1 MQVASLISITITN
14 KDAGEV
20 YYKTKTVL
28 RLALVEVSSNREN
41 YYTAKCHFK
50 VS

>member
-1 MQVASLISITITN
+1 MANLISIVVTN

-20 YYKTKTVL
+20 YYKAKTVL
-28 RLALVEVSSNREN
+28 RLALVEVSSNKDD
-41 YYTAKCHFK
+41 YYTVKHHFK